1 MRHVPIGLHPRRKW
15 GQNFLVNQGAA
26 DTIVAA
32 LRPRPDD
39 PVLEIGPGHGVV
51 TRRLI
56 GRVRT
61 IAAVEIDP
69 ALVAL
74 LTQELVD
81 APGLEIVAG
90 DVLELD
96 LGALL
101 RRIGATP
108 ERRARVI
115 ANLPYNIATVIL
127 LRLLE
132 ERVLIRD
139 LLVLVQREVA
149 ERIASPPGRKT
160 YGGLSVLCQA
170 RARVERLLKLRPGSF
185 RPIPKVESELIRLT
199 LLETPAGPAPQ
210 GSSPGASGGLEALLR
225 VAFAQRRKT
234 LLNNLARLP
243 GQRGTPLGPLQA
255 ERLIR
260 RAGLDPR
267 ARPEAIPVAGFT
279 TLAREWAAV

>member
-1 MRHVPIGLHPRRKW
+1 MHDVPLRLHPRERW

-32 LRPRPDD
+32 FRPRPDD
-39 PVLEIGPGHGVV
+39 PVLEIGPGHGVL

-61 IAAVEIDP
+61 LAAVEIDP

-74 LTQELVD
+74 LARELVD
-81 APGLEIVAG
+81 APGLEIIAG
-90 DVLELD
+90 DVLAID

-108 ERRARVI
+108 ERGARVI
-115 ANLPYNIATVIL
+115 ANLPYNIATVVL

-210 GSSPGASGGLEALLR
+210 GPPPGGLEGLLR

-243 GQRGTPLGPLQA
+243 GERGTPLGPVQA

-279 TLAREWAAV
+279 ALARAWAAV